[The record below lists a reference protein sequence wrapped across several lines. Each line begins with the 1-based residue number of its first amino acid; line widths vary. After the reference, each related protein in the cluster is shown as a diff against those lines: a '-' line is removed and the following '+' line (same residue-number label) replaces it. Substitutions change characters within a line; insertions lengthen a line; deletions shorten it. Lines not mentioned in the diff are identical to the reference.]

1 MITLVPGLLLL
12 LFAWRFRSRSPAWLQ
27 ARFGHRTRR
36 SKASR
41 EAWNAAQRLFGELL
55 WWSGWLVLNT
65 GLSCWLLGMEE
76 TAGALWSLGAL
87 VLLVAGAW
95 WFTERE
101 LRKGF
106 DEEGRP
112 RLRPGRVASE
122 GGDR

>member
-65 GLSCWLLGMEE
+65 GLSCWLLGMDSGRGL
-76 TAGALWSLGAL
+76 TISMSVAALL
-87 VLLVAGAW
+87 VLVARFYTGHALG
-95 WFTERE
+95 RE
-101 LRKGF
+101 FNEDGI
-106 DEEGRP
+106 P
-112 RLRPGRVASE
+112 RAVQR
-122 GGDR
+122 DRR